1 MILEGIEQLVP
12 VTQTVPIFRLN
23 FPGGDTR
30 MVYNLEYRIP
40 LMGPV
45 TLAPFFDIGFNK
57 ILLKNQVRLN
67 EGRVAQLNAQFPA
80 GRF

>member
-1 MILEGIEQLVP
+1 MTPGGGDYPTPFDGQQLLGHLPDQFVVREMIEQLLP

-40 LMGPV
+40 LFGPV
-45 TLAPFFDIGFNK
+45 TVL
-57 ILLKNQVRLN
+57 
-67 EGRVAQLNAQFPA
+67 
-80 GRF
+80 